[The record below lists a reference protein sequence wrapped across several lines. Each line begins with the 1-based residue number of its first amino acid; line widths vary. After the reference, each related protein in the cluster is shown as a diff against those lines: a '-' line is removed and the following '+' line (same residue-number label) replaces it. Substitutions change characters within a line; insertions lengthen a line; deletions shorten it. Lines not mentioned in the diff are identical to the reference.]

1 MKAIL
6 YGQYL
11 DDKNITYVDQCFEAM
26 KALGFPFAIYKTFDE
41 VIKGK
46 VKIEGNYEIITSREG
61 LLEYDP
67 DVCITLGGDGTILK
81 AATLIRDSQIPILGI
96 NLGRLGFLAS
106 TEKTSIQDALEM
118 ILKNE
123 YSIDRRSMLRLESN
137 IPIFGDLK
145 FALNDFTLHKRDT
158 SSMITVHTYLNDEFL
173 NSYWADGLIVSTP
186 TGSTGYSLSCGGPI
200 IYPNSNNFV
209 ITPVAPHNL
218 NVRPLVFSD
227 DIKISFEI
235 EGRSESFLC
244 TLDSRFER
252 ITAEHKISITKNN
265 FTTNLVK
272 LHSKSFLKTIRE
284 KLVWGRDSRNAH
296 PDSMS

>member
-11 DDKNITYVDQCFEAM
+11 DDKNISYVNQCFESM
-26 KALGFPFAIYKTFDE
+26 EALGFPFAIYKTLDE

-46 VKIEGNYEIITSREG
+46 VKIVGNHEVIDSREG

-67 DVCITLGGDGTILK
+67 NVCITLGGDGTILK
-81 AATLIRDSQIPILGI
+81 AATLIRGSQIPILGI

-123 YSIDRRSMLRLESN
+123 YTIDRRSMLGLESN
-137 IPIFGDLK
+137 LPIFGELK

-200 IYPNSNNFV
+200 IYPKSNNFV

-252 ITAEHKISITKNN
+252 ITSEHKISITKNT

-284 KLVWGRDSRNAH
+284 KLVWGRDSRNGH
-296 PDSMS
+296 PDSLS

>member
-11 DDKNITYVDQCFEAM
+11 DDKNIPYVKQCFESM
-26 KALGFPFAIYKTFDE
+26 KTLGFPFAIYKTLDE
-41 VIKGK
+41 VIKDK
-46 VKIEGNYEIITSREG
+46 VDISGTYEVIEDRKGMVDYN
-61 LLEYDP
+61 P
-67 DVCITLGGDGTILK
+67 DVCISLGGDGTILK

-106 TEKTSIQDALEM
+106 TEKTSIHEALEM

-123 YSIDRRSMLRLESN
+123 YSIDQRSMLALDSN
-137 IPIFGDLK
+137 LPIFDDLK

-200 IYPNSNNFV
+200 IYPSSNNFV

-252 ITAEHKISITKNN
+252 ITSEHKISISKNA
-265 FTTNLVK
+265 FSTNLIK

-284 KLVWGRDSRNAH
+284 KLVWGRDSRNSH
-296 PDSMS
+296 PDMS